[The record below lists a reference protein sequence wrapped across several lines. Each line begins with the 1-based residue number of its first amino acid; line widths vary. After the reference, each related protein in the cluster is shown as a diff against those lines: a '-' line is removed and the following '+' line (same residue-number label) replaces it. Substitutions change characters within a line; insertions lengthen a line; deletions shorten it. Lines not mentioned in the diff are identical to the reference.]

1 MNVDW
6 ERDLPDM
13 DALTEGGGP
22 EAPPPAVPAYL
33 RELADTPDIQHATK
47 VIVIAAYTDAEECEH
62 ICRYQHGCAFSEQV
76 GLVTYHYE
84 RLRRQV
90 VGAEEDS

>member
-1 MNVDW
+1 VTVNW

-13 DALTEGGGP
+13 SLPAEG
-22 EAPPPAVPAYL
+22 EAPATDGPVVAYL
-33 RELADTPDIQHATK
+33 RGLLANPDVAKATK
-47 VIVIAAYTDAEECEH
+47 VVVLTAYEDDEEYEH
-62 ICRYQHGCAFSEQV
+62 ICRYQHGVTFSEQV

-90 VGAEEDS
+90 VGAEEE